1 MEKKRGRKSNYSEE
15 MKAEAVR
22 LCETDGR
29 SQNQIALS
37 LGITQTSLN
46 RWVREARQSKNPA
59 PTVIDPITA
68 KKLRK
73 LEEENR
79 RLRLEHD
86 ILKKAAAFFAKN
98 QS

>member
-1 MEKKRGRKSNYSEE
+1 MKKRRGRKSNYSEE

-22 LCETDGR
+22 LCEIDGR
-29 SQNQIALS
+29 SQNQIASS
-37 LGITQTSLN
+37 LGISQTSLN
-46 RWVREARQSKNPA
+46 RWVKEASQSQNPTS
-59 PTVIDPITA
+59 PVIDPITA
-68 KKLRK
+68 EKLRK